1 VLHPFLDNLSVLYAA
16 IIYLCLT
23 MQYVFLTV
31 QLTLHFSLMANYWT
45 ERLSMLATKDT
56 IVMPK

>member
-1 VLHPFLDNLSVLYAA
+1 
-16 IIYLCLT
+16 